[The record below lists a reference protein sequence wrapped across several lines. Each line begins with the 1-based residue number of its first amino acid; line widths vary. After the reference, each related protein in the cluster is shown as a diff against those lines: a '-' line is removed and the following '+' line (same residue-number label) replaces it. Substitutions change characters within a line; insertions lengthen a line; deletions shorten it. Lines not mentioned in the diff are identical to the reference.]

1 MLINIDN
8 INQTLQEKERKGFV
22 FSENEGENETLI
34 IPRKQSLI
42 DAFGTLEKN
51 KNYHFAT
58 AGRWSQ
64 YEVLNFILAQTGP
77 ADVYLTTWKINDLSA
92 NNIFNLIK
100 AGVILNLF
108 TVLEKRIPIT
118 SPTAKDT
125 IVTNATNH
133 LIADN
138 HSKVIVVI
146 NDEWK
151 VSVNGSANMTINP
164 RIEAGVLSTVE
175 SVADFHKKW
184 ILNEINNGDTFH
196 K

>member
-22 FSENEGENETLI
+22 FSEDEAQNETLI

-64 YEVLNFILAQTGP
+64 YEVLNFILAQSGP
-77 ADVYLTTWKINDLSA
+77 ADVFLTTWKINDLSA
-92 NNIFNLIK
+92 NNIFNLMK

-175 SVADFHKKW
+175 SVAEFHKNW
-184 ILNEINNGDTFH
+184 ILNEIENGNTFH

>member
-22 FSENEGENETLI
+22 FSEDEAENDTLI

-64 YEVLNFILAQTGP
+64 YELLNFILAQTGP
-77 ADVYLTTWKINDLSA
+77 ADVFLTTWKINDLSA
-92 NNIFNLIK
+92 NNIFNLLR
-100 AGVILNLF
+100 AGVIINLY
-108 TVLEKRIPIT
+108 TILEKRIPIT

-146 NDEWK
+146 NDVWK

-175 SVADFHKKW
+175 SVADFHKNW
-184 ILNEINNGDTFH
+184 ILNEIENGNTFH
-196 K
+196 R

>member
-22 FSENEGENETLI
+22 FSEDEAENDTLI

-64 YEVLNFILAQTGP
+64 YEVLNFILAQSGP

-92 NNIFNLIK
+92 NNIFHLIK

-175 SVADFHKKW
+175 SVAEFHKNW
-184 ILNEINNGDTFH
+184 ILNEIENGNTFH
-196 K
+196 R

>member
-22 FSENEGENETLI
+22 FSEDEAQNETLI

-64 YEVLNFILAQTGP
+64 YEVLNFILAQSGP
-77 ADVYLTTWKINDLSA
+77 ADVFLTTWKINDLSA

-175 SVADFHKKW
+175 SVAEFHKNW
-184 ILNEINNGDTFH
+184 ILNEIENGNTFH
-196 K
+196 R

>member
-22 FSENEGENETLI
+22 FSEDEAENDTLI

-64 YEVLNFILAQTGP
+64 YEVLNFILAQSGP
-77 ADVYLTTWKINDLSA
+77 ADVFLTTWKINDLSA

-175 SVADFHKKW
+175 SVADFHKNW

>member
-22 FSENEGENETLI
+22 FSEDEAQNETLI

-77 ADVYLTTWKINDLSA
+77 ADVFLTTWKINDLSA

>member
-22 FSENEGENETLI
+22 FSEDEAENETLI

-77 ADVYLTTWKINDLSA
+77 ADVFLTTWKINDLSA

-100 AGVILNLF
+100 AGVIINLY
-108 TVLEKRIPIT
+108 TILEKRIPIT